1 MGDDPNLLFNLNHIT
16 MKKFLLCAFYSL
28 TGMLYSYAQRYARS
42 YEVIGFPDGKEIEE
56 SISSAIPL
64 LITTF
69 IVYKLAV
76 KKEDSHPIWTI
87 LFIGLIIATLIVLMP
102 LFAYVEAFVVI
113 IVSIIG
119 VIAVIIAIFHAIFK

>member
-1 MGDDPNLLFNLNHIT
+1 

-28 TGMLYSYAQRYARS
+28 TGMLYSYAQRYDHG
-42 YEVIGFPDGKEIEE
+42 YDVIGFADGEEIKE

-76 KKEDSHPIWTI
+76 KKEDSHPIWSI

-102 LFAYVEAFVVI
+102 LLAYVEAFVVT
-113 IVSIIG
+113 IVSIIS
-119 VIAVIIAIFHAIFK
+119 VIVVIIAIFHAIFK